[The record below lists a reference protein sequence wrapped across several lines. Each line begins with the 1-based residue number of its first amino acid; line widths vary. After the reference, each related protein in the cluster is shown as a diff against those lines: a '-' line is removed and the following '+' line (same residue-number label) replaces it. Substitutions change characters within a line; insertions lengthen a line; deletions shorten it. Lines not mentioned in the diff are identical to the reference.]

1 MIARLLGPFL
11 AFCFV
16 VASAFIAADIVTT
29 LAQGALQ
36 TPPAFAVPRA
46 VVKKR
51 VPPPPSAITP
61 ASALPAPLTTPP
73 LKLVG
78 TATGA
83 YPHAVL
89 LSLGAKEQ
97 KLYRLR
103 DDVGGG
109 WILDEIRTNRV
120 VLRNGARKEVLEVK
134 YVETEA
140 PTPPAVG
147 PAAAPKPG
155 IRLDPRDVE
164 GALADLNKVV
174 TQARVVPNL
183 VGGQVAGFTIFD
195 IVPGS
200 IYTKLGLQNNDVV
213 ERINGVEIKTP
224 EALYQLFQQVR
235 TQRSIALDFRRNGK
249 RETAQIEIR

>member
-1 MIARLLGPFL
+1 MTTRLLEPFL
-11 AFCFV
+11 TLCFV
-16 VASAFIAADIVTT
+16 IVSAFITADIVAT
-29 LAQGALQ
+29 LAHGALQ

-46 VVKKR
+46 VVKKL
-51 VPPPPSAITP
+51 VTPPPAATP
-61 ASALPAPLTTPP
+61 AALVPAPLTAPP

-120 VLRNGARKEVLEVK
+120 VLRHGARKEVLEVK

-140 PTPPAVG
+140 RTPPAVG
-147 PAAAPKPG
+147 PATAPKPG

-164 GALADLNKVV
+164 GALSDLNKVV

-183 VGGQVAGFTIFD
+183 VGGQVAGYTIFD

-213 ERINGVEIKTP
+213 ERVNGVEIKTP
-224 EALYQLFQQVR
+224 EALYQLFQQIR
-235 TQRSIALDFRRNGK
+235 SQRSIALDFSRNGK
-249 RETAQIEIR
+249 RETAYIEIR